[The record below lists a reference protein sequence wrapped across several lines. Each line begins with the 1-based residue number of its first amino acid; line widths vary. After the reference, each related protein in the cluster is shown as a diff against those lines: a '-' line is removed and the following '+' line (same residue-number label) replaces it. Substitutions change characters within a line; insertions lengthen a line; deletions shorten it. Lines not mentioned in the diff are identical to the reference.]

1 MLNCP
6 RSGMADTTEL
16 GTYAMIVITLGLILY
31 IWRLRNKNLALIQD
45 EPAIAGQDELS
56 GTAINPSQ
64 FDEPDDDALDE
75 MQDLLE
81 QAAESQGLTYEE

>member
-1 MLNCP
+1 MLNCV
-6 RSGMADTTEL
+6 RSGKADTTEL
-16 GTYAMIVITLGLILY
+16 GTYAMIIITLGLILY
-31 IWRLRNKNLALIQD
+31 IWRLRNRNLARIQD

>member
-1 MLNCP
+1 MLNCT

-31 IWRLRNKNLALIQD
+31 IWRLRNKNLARIQD

-64 FDEPDDDALDE
+64 FDEPDEDALDE

-81 QAAESQGLTYEE
+81 QAAEAQGLTYEE

>member
-1 MLNCP
+1 MLNGF
-6 RSGMADTTEL
+6 RKFMADTTEL
-16 GTYAMIVITLGLILY
+16 GTFAMIAITLGLIFF
-31 IWRLRNKNLALIQD
+31 IWRLRNRNLARIQD

-56 GTAINPSQ
+56 GGAVDPSQ
-64 FDEPDDDALDE
+64 FDEPDDDALDQ

>member
-1 MLNCP
+1 MLNGA
-6 RSGMADTTEL
+6 RQGMADTTEL
-16 GTYAMIVITLGLILY
+16 GTYAMIIITLGLILY
-31 IWRLRNKNLALIQD
+31 IWRLRNRNLARIQD

-56 GTAINPSQ
+56 GTAIDPSQ
-64 FDEPDDDALDE
+64 FDEPDEDALDE

>member
-1 MLNCP
+1 MLNCA
-6 RSGMADTTEL
+6 RRGMADTTEL
-16 GTYAMIVITLGLILY
+16 GTYAMIIITLGLILY
-31 IWRLRNKNLALIQD
+31 IWRLRNKNLARIQD
-45 EPAIAGQDELS
+45 EPTIAGQDELS

>member
-1 MLNCP
+1 MLNSA

-31 IWRLRNKNLALIQD
+31 IWRLRNKNLARIQD

>member
-1 MLNCP
+1 
-6 RSGMADTTEL
+6 MADTTEL

-31 IWRLRNKNLALIQD
+31 IWRLRNRNLARIQE

-64 FDEPDDDALDE
+64 FDEPDEDALDE

-81 QAAESQGLTYEE
+81 QAAESQGLSYDE

>member
-1 MLNCP
+1 
-6 RSGMADTTEL
+6 MADTTEL

-31 IWRLRNKNLALIQD
+31 IWRLRNKNLARVQD

>member
-31 IWRLRNKNLALIQD
+31 IWRLRNKNLARIQD

-64 FDEPDDDALDE
+64 FDEPDDDALEE

>member
-1 MLNCP
+1 MLNGA
-6 RSGMADTTEL
+6 RRGMADTTEL
-16 GTYAMIVITLGLILY
+16 GKYAMIIITLGLIFY
-31 IWRLRNKNLALIQD
+31 IWRLRNRNLARIQD

-64 FDEPDDDALDE
+64 FDDPDEAALDE

>member
-1 MLNCP
+1 MLNGA
-6 RSGMADTTEL
+6 RRGMADTTEL
-16 GTYAMIVITLGLILY
+16 GTYAMIIITLGLILY
-31 IWRLRNKNLALIQD
+31 IWRLRNKNLARIQD
-45 EPAIAGQDELS
+45 EPAIAGQDELR

-64 FDEPDDDALDE
+64 FDEPDDDALEE

>member
-1 MLNCP
+1 
-6 RSGMADTTEL
+6 MADTTEL

-31 IWRLRNKNLALIQD
+31 IWRLRNKNLARIQD

>member
-31 IWRLRNKNLALIQD
+31 IWRLRNKNLARIQD

>member
-1 MLNCP
+1 MLNGA
-6 RSGMADTTEL
+6 RRGMADTTEL
-16 GTYAMIVITLGLILY
+16 GIYAMIIITLGLILY
-31 IWRLRNKNLALIQD
+31 IWRLRNRNLARIQD

-64 FDEPDDDALDE
+64 FDEPDEDALDE

>member
-1 MLNCP
+1 
-6 RSGMADTTEL
+6 MADTTEL
-16 GTYAMIVITLGLILY
+16 GTYAMIIITLGLILY
-31 IWRLRNKNLALIQD
+31 IWRLRNKNLARIQD

>member
-1 MLNCP
+1 
-6 RSGMADTTEL
+6 MADTTEL

>member
-1 MLNCP
+1 MPKN
-6 RSGMADTTEL
+6 
-16 GTYAMIVITLGLILY
+16 ITLGLILY
-31 IWRLRNKNLALIQD
+31 IWRLRNKNLARIQD

>member
-1 MLNCP
+1 
-6 RSGMADTTEL
+6 MADTTEL
-16 GTYAMIVITLGLILY
+16 GTYAMIIITLGLILY
-31 IWRLRNKNLALIQD
+31 IWRLRNRNLARIQE

-64 FDEPDDDALDE
+64 FDEPDEDALDE

-81 QAAESQGLTYEE
+81 QAAESQGLSYDE

>member
-1 MLNCP
+1 M
-6 RSGMADTTEL
+6 
-16 GTYAMIVITLGLILY
+16 
-31 IWRLRNKNLALIQD
+31 RNRNLARIQD

>member
-1 MLNCP
+1 
-6 RSGMADTTEL
+6 MADTTEL

-31 IWRLRNKNLALIQD
+31 IWRLRNRNLARIQD

-64 FDEPDDDALDE
+64 FDEPDEDALDE

>member
-1 MLNCP
+1 MLICA

-31 IWRLRNKNLALIQD
+31 IWRLRNKNLARIQD

>member
-1 MLNCP
+1 
-6 RSGMADTTEL
+6 MADTTEL
-16 GTYAMIVITLGLILY
+16 GTYAMIIITLGLIMY
-31 IWRLRNKNLALIQD
+31 IWRLRNRNLARIQD

-64 FDEPDDDALDE
+64 FDEPDEDALDE

>member
-1 MLNCP
+1 
-6 RSGMADTTEL
+6 MADTTEL

-31 IWRLRNKNLALIQD
+31 IWRLRSKNLALIQD

>member
-1 MLNCP
+1 M
-6 RSGMADTTEL
+6 
-16 GTYAMIVITLGLILY
+16 Y

>member
-1 MLNCP
+1 
-6 RSGMADTTEL
+6 
-16 GTYAMIVITLGLILY
+16 
-31 IWRLRNKNLALIQD
+31 
-45 EPAIAGQDELS
+45 LS

-64 FDEPDDDALDE
+64 FDEPDEEALDE

>member
-1 MLNCP
+1 
-6 RSGMADTTEL
+6 MADTTEL

-31 IWRLRNKNLALIQD
+31 IWRLRNKNLARIQD

-56 GTAINPSQ
+56 GTAINLSQ

>member
-1 MLNCP
+1 MLNGA
-6 RSGMADTTEL
+6 RRGMADTAEL
-16 GTYAMIVITLGLILY
+16 GTYAMIIITLGLILY
-31 IWRLRNKNLALIQD
+31 IWRLRNRNLARIQD

-64 FDEPDDDALDE
+64 FDEPDEDALDE

>member
-1 MLNCP
+1 
-6 RSGMADTTEL
+6 MADTTEL

-31 IWRLRNKNLALIQD
+31 IWRLRNRNLARIQD

>member
-1 MLNCP
+1 MLNGA

-16 GTYAMIVITLGLILY
+16 GTYAMIIITLGLILY
-31 IWRLRNKNLALIQD
+31 IWRLRNRNLARIQD

-64 FDEPDDDALDE
+64 FDDPDEEALDE

>member
-1 MLNCP
+1 
-6 RSGMADTTEL
+6 MADTTEL
-16 GTYAMIVITLGLILY
+16 GTYAMIIITLGLILY
-31 IWRLRNKNLALIQD
+31 IWRLRNRNLARIQD

-64 FDEPDDDALDE
+64 FDEPDEDALDE